1 MSLSIYEDFL
11 KIIFC
16 EVNKVNGIFIIKKES
31 LSEAL

>member
-1 MSLSIYEDFL
+1 MKIFL